1 MRRALMWLNL
11 HGCEGQNFSEAK
23 REHFLT
29 QTKNMPSALKTRTQQ
44 SCIFGNV
51 NTCSDILDQNIEV
64 NQKTNGLSQRD
75 MGDAFKQFLIEELAL
90 LVSWILSTI
99 KRGSMQIKSA
109 KFGVDTK
116 KFSPT

>member
-1 MRRALMWLNL
+1 
-11 HGCEGQNFSEAK
+11 
-23 REHFLT
+23 
-29 QTKNMPSALKTRTQQ
+29 
-44 SCIFGNV
+44 
-51 NTCSDILDQNIEV
+51 
-64 NQKTNGLSQRD
+64 

-90 LVSWILSTI
+90 LVFWILSTI